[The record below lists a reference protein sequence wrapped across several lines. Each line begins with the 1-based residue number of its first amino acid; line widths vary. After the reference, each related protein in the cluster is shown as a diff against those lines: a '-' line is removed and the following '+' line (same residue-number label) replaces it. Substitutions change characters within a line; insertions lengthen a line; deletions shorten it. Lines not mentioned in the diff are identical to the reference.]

1 MALIFLNMRMELWW
15 ANTKTPWKHKVC
27 YAIDMWLTYY
37 SFFMEAV
44 VDCYTSTV
52 KQLPK
57 YYNVNRNGS
66 TDQQSQGS
74 ISTYKFSKLIF
85 IHFLTEL
92 VMRICS
98 KIEAFLLGDHYIYS
112 HKLFLLTMYWY
123 NLLGESWCCSWS
135 VTLGNK
141 GLTNYFLKQE
151 NTRHTSSKLCFVA
164 LGSDS

>member
-1 MALIFLNMRMELWW
+1 MDFLHTFTSILPLVTQTLDNS
-15 ANTKTPWKHKVC
+15 NTKTPWKHKLC

-66 TDQQSQGS
+66 TDQQSQGP

-85 IHFLTEL
+85 INFLTEL
-92 VMRICS
+92 VVRICS
-98 KIEAFLLGDHYIYS
+98 KIEAFLLGYHYIYS

-123 NLLGESWCCSWS
+123 CWEKVDVGQSLLGI
-135 VTLGNK
+135 K
-141 GLTNYFLKQE
+141 G
-151 NTRHTSSKLCFVA
+151 
-164 LGSDS
+164 